1 MRVTALL
8 EWAENPDIGCG
19 LAAVE
24 DAIEKALQPSGWN
37 SQTQSPAL
45 LSNLQERGI
54 DPQRFVGRETDLK
67 HLHDCLNSHRKVAI
81 VGMFGLGK
89 TELAIQYARAYKAD
103 YPGGVGWFP
112 AATFGEALYK
122 WIEAELDRAPDFRHL
137 EPEQRVLK
145 AWKEWRDFC
154 AQRPALVI
162 VDDVTDYRQQIAPYL
177 PPNEDTAAPF
187 RFVFTSRSA
196 IPTLQPLDLPQLALP
211 AALQLL
217 ECLAGTARIQAD
229 VATADAVC
237 NRLGAWALPLAL
249 TLMGS
254 WLNIDPDRT
263 VADLSRALDEQGLDA
278 PALDRNPDDILTAE
292 RGVKAAFAISWAQ
305 LNQRSPEG
313 AQLARVLTL
322 FAPVDLPWDLIDTVI
337 NTYTQEYVLPA
348 RTTAVAPPEP
358 SGLQKLWQS
367 FWRWLQRLFG
377 KRPSP
382 TRPAPPPLHP
392 VNDSLEARGHLL
404 RLNLLECV
412 RRELPTPELFQV
424 DEAGISPAV
433 AVPPNNEG
441 RGGSAVYRL
450 HPLLRELFAEQW
462 PGFDHEHWQLAFA
475 LAIAAEAEQV
485 PKQVDVETASQFEPL
500 KAHFALAEAILKK
513 QQKATA
519 ATLPSV
525 AERYKVA
532 TRQIRAADFRLS
544 YRVMFATRFEQA
556 QKIYDEAKA
565 AAAAGQKNLASQK
578 FAEAIEN
585 YQKVVEDTR
594 RALSPHSLPLA
605 GYLNRLAGIFRDL
618 GQYNKGIPLAEEAVQ
633 IAEIRQ
639 IRPVKLAIYLNNLA
653 ILYGEQGRYGE
664 AEPLQLRSLH
674 IREQQFGSDHPD
686 VAQSL
691 NNLAELYRNQ
701 GRYHEGES
709 LSLRSLHI
717 REQQLGADHLQV
729 ASSLN
734 TLATLYCALGR
745 YDEGVP
751 FALRS
756 LRIREQHL
764 GADHPDVAQSLN
776 NLAELYRPQGRFGEA
791 ETLYQRALYIQEQ
804 QLGTDHPIVAISLNN
819 LAELYLDQERYIDA
833 ETIYLRSL
841 HIREH
846 QLGINHPLFAQSLN
860 NLGGLHHVQRRYGK
874 AEPFYIRATEI
885 FIKTLPA
892 GHPEITGVQN
902 NFAGMIRAALAAGQ
916 ADQLSDHPTTQGV
929 LRQIQEE

>member
-8 EWAENPDIGCG
+8 EWAENPDMGCG

-24 DAIEKALQPSGWN
+24 DAIEKALQPSGWS

-103 YPGGVGWFP
+103 YPGGIAWF
-112 AATFGEALYK
+112 AADRFAENLSR
-122 WIEAELDRAPDFRHL
+122 WIQAELFPDRDLRHL
-137 EPEQRVLK
+137 DLAQQVTE

-154 AQRPALVI
+154 GQRPALVI

-217 ECLAGTARIQAD
+217 ERLAGTARIQAD
-229 VATADAVC
+229 VATAEAVC
-237 NRLGAWALPLAL
+237 NRLGSLPLAL

-305 LNQRSPEG
+305 LNQRSPDG

-322 FAPVDLPWDLIDTVI
+322 FAPVDLPWDLIETVI

-392 VNDSLEARGHLL
+392 VNAPLEARGHLL

-412 RRELPTPELFQV
+412 RRELPTPESFQV
-424 DEAGISPAV
+424 DETGDPPAV
-433 AVPPNNEG
+433 AVPLNNEG
-441 RGGSAVYRL
+441 RGGSSAYQL

-462 PGFDHEHWQLAFA
+462 PGFDYEHWQLAFA
-475 LAIAAEAEQV
+475 LAVAAEAEQV

-500 KAHFALAEAILKK
+500 KAHFALAEVDLEN
-513 QQKATA
+513 A
-519 ATLPSV
+519 ATGHRHHPALGGRTLQS
-525 AERYKVA
+525 R
-532 TRQIRAADFRLS
+532 RQTDPCSRLS
-544 YRVMFATRFEQA
+544 
-556 QKIYDEAKA
+556 
-565 AAAAGQKNLASQK
+565 
-578 FAEAIEN
+578 AIPSGD
-585 YQKVVEDTR
+585 VC
-594 RALSPHSLPLA
+594 HSL
-605 GYLNRLAGIFRDL
+605 
-618 GQYNKGIPLAEEAVQ
+618 
-633 IAEIRQ
+633 
-639 IRPVKLAIYLNNLA
+639 
-653 ILYGEQGRYGE
+653 
-664 AEPLQLRSLH
+664 
-674 IREQQFGSDHPD
+674 
-686 VAQSL
+686 
-691 NNLAELYRNQ
+691 
-701 GRYHEGES
+701 
-709 LSLRSLHI
+709 
-717 REQQLGADHLQV
+717 
-729 ASSLN
+729 
-734 TLATLYCALGR
+734 
-745 YDEGVP
+745 
-751 FALRS
+751 
-756 LRIREQHL
+756 
-764 GADHPDVAQSLN
+764 
-776 NLAELYRPQGRFGEA
+776 
-791 ETLYQRALYIQEQ
+791 
-804 QLGTDHPIVAISLNN
+804 
-819 LAELYLDQERYIDA
+819 
-833 ETIYLRSL
+833 
-841 HIREH
+841 
-846 QLGINHPLFAQSLN
+846 
-860 NLGGLHHVQRRYGK
+860 
-874 AEPFYIRATEI
+874 
-885 FIKTLPA
+885 
-892 GHPEITGVQN
+892 
-902 NFAGMIRAALAAGQ
+902 
-916 ADQLSDHPTTQGV
+916 
-929 LRQIQEE
+929 